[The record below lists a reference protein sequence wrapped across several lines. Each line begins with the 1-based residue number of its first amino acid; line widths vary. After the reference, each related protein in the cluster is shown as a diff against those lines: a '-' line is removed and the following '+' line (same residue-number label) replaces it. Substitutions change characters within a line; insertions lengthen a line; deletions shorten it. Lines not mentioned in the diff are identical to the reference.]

1 MQDVETGRV
10 KAVYGYEGLEA
21 RVGDD
26 AVAIADCE
34 RFARAAAGDRGV
46 AIARGTASGAEAG
59 QGAIVIAADHA
70 AAGDSSIAI
79 ARSGEARAGMASIV
93 IGHVVSGG
101 RDTLLVSRWY
111 DWETRKFDQAVGV
124 VGVEGIEPDVAY
136 TCKSGVLSRVD
147 GV

>member
-1 MQDVETGRV
+1 MSPPTPDREYAVTLRTGKGAAKTGWRDQAKSVDRPSGLIRTEQADHGEQMQDVETGRV

-79 ARSGEARAGMASIV
+79 ARSGEARA
-93 IGHVVSGG
+93 
-101 RDTLLVSRWY
+101 
-111 DWETRKFDQAVGV
+111 
-124 VGVEGIEPDVAY
+124 
-136 TCKSGVLSRVD
+136 
-147 GV
+147 